1 MQDTSKGWCKMVFL
15 QAFEHVT
22 EVHVEGLQVKV
33 GSDEIGHLVI
43 IVAFVDIEKLL
54 VIRRGD
60 DEIIQAQHFHKF
72 WFRTVYLEQVDAK
85 RRVEQ
90 LVAINGDVFLCG
102 EFFHSP
108 VYSFDESLFGR
119 GELDLVIRVGV
130 WARIYRIFVF
140 IV

>member
-1 MQDTSKGWCKMVFL
+1 MAAGEQLICYGEERGGVFRFVCMAFGGSSSGFRCIGHAGHVEGWCKMVFL

-60 DEIIQAQHFHKF
+60 DENYTGSTF
-72 WFRTVYLEQVDAK
+72 
-85 RRVEQ
+85 
-90 LVAINGDVFLCG
+90 
-102 EFFHSP
+102 P
-108 VYSFDESLFGR
+108 
-119 GELDLVIRVGV
+119 
-130 WARIYRIFVF
+130 
-140 IV
+140 